1 MIYSIDD
8 LCQVSYDDIEIEDV
22 SKNLQNSL
30 IINMFRHIGNTLSDK
45 EIIKF
50 CKENKNWYNRFSWT
64 SKQRNSY
71 IQKVEDALYNLYRF
85 NRKKCT
91 NSAYNWILKYGFK
104 LKTTSN
110 KTLQNNEIF

>member
-30 IINMFRHIGNTLSDK
+30 IINMFRHIDNNLSDN
-45 EIIKF
+45 EILKL
-50 CKENKNWYNRFSWT
+50 CKENSNWYNQFSWT
-64 SKQRNSY
+64 SKQRNIY
-71 IQKVEDALYNLYRF
+71 IQKIKEVLYNLYRF
-85 NRKKCT
+85 NNRKCD

-104 LKTTSN
+104 LKTTSK
-110 KTLQNNEIF
+110 KTLNNNEIF